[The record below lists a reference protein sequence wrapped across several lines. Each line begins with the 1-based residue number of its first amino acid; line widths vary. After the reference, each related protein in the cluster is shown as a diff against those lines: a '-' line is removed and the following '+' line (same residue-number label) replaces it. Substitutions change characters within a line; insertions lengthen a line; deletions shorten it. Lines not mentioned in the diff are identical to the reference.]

1 MLEICVLGRFLEDY
15 FYYYSKQ
22 IISTVA
28 KESLIPYNLIQN
40 TPETQTFNALTPNAT
55 LNQIKKYAKYG
66 SVFKTKYFVTRKYTQ

>member
-15 FYYYSKQ
+15 FYCYSKQ

-40 TPETQTFNALTPNAT
+40 APETQTFNALTPNVT
-55 LNQIKKYAKYG
+55 LNQIKKICKIWL
-66 SVFKTKYFVTRKYTQ
+66 SF